1 VNHVVGFTEML
12 QEDAASRGWQALL
25 PDLER
30 VRQAGRDLAEVV
42 DGVDVDRLEAGS
54 LDAAA
59 LGVALRTPLDSI
71 VGFSQLLQEDAQ
83 ERGCDGALP
92 DLAKV
97 EAAAKHLTSLI
108 DAVLEL
114 VCFYAAS
121 PAAGQSAVAASPPP
135 ASARPTAGS
144 ILLADDNQ
152 LDAEM
157 LERRLRQL
165 GFAVRVASSGR
176 AALAC
181 AQAERFD
188 LLLLDVLMPEL
199 DGLET
204 LRQLKAQ
211 PAGRDT
217 PVLMISAMEEI
228 PIVARCIQLGADDY
242 LSKPVEP
249 ILLKAKIEAALERR
263 RLRQAEARL
272 SRELASALR
281 RLDEQQLLAQRAGRG

>member
-1 VNHVVGFTEML
+1 MNHVVGFSEML
-12 QEDAASRGWQALL
+12 LEDAASRGWQALQ

-30 VRQAGRDLAEVV
+30 IRQAGRNLAEVV
-42 DGVDVDRLEAGS
+42 DAIDADRLAAGT

-59 LGVALRTPLDSI
+59 LSVALRTPLESI
-71 VGFSQLLQEDAQ
+71 VGFSQLLQEEAQ
-83 ERGCDGALP
+83 ERGWDDALP

-97 EAAAKHLTSLI
+97 EAAAKHLTNLI
-108 DAVLEL
+108 DAVLDL
-114 VCFYAAS
+114 VRLYAAS
-121 PAAGQSAVAASPPP
+121 STANQPPAAAGHEP
-135 ASARPTAGS
+135 ASAAAPAGS
-144 ILLADDNQ
+144 VLLADDNQ

-157 LERRLRQL
+157 VERRLRQL
-165 GFAVRVASSGR
+165 GFAVRRASSGR
-176 AALAC
+176 EALAC

-188 LLLLDVLMPEL
+188 LLLLDVIMPEL
-199 DGLET
+199 DGLDT

-211 PAGRDT
+211 PDVRDT

-272 SRELASALR
+272 SRELAAALH
-281 RLDEQQLLAQRAGRG
+281 RLAEQ